1 MDQCSRGQDWAAT
14 VASTDQPSEAAD
26 ASEGGGTASAKDG
39 RKARGGQATLCAGR
53 ALSEP
58 QKEGTCGPWVQ

>member
-1 MDQCSRGQDWAAT
+1 M
-14 VASTDQPSEAAD
+14 ASTDQPSEAGD
-26 ASEGGGTASAKDG
+26 ASEGEGIASAEDG

-58 QKEGTCGPWVQ
+58 QKEGTCGP

>member
-1 MDQCSRGQDWAAT
+1 M
-14 VASTDQPSEAAD
+14 ASTDQPSEAGD
-26 ASEGGGTASAKDG
+26 ASEGEGIASAEDG

-58 QKEGTCGPWVQ
+58 QKEGTRGPSVQ